1 MTKTLGTLER
11 STVVSERQGE
21 MPGPKRNRR
30 ERTDEWAQIR
40 QWTLWPE
47 QELYE
52 AIRPLV
58 LFHETAGERAKAIDV
73 PRRTL
78 ARKADEF
85 EKLGMQSLFPSGGQ
99 GGARETGKTLPPEIH
114 QLIVDLY
121 MELPSMSWREMAE
134 VCYVR
139 YGRRPHHK
147 HVKRIATSGS
157 PSSLQARRY
166 QPWHL
171 IPDAAERKLAVIRL
185 HAEGWSI
192 TSIAQYMQVTRPMI
206 YATLQR
212 WTEEGVAG
220 LDEKSRA
227 RKGPRKVT
235 LNIANEVRKL
245 QENPLLGK
253 WRMSAALARMGIEV
267 SPTTCGRIME
277 ANRQLYGLE
286 KPQHSPREKLEMP
299 FKAVRRHQYW
309 SADIR
314 YIEEHLLPDP
324 KPVYVIS
331 IFENFSR
338 SVLASAISPTQNGWD
353 FLAVLA
359 EAIRRYGAPE
369 ALVTDGGGQFYS
381 SQALQLYDMLGIR
394 KERIEPGEP
403 WQNYA
408 ETLLYVIWNLENSQI
423 TCIMWTTSAFL
434 LKSFQRMTGVFHI
447 ISIQMRLA
455 DFAFAKARTWPEI
468 QQAHRMWWVNYN
480 TKRHYAHQTRQDGRH
495 SPTEVLRGVL
505 GRTFPEEVLSRALY
519 ATQFTRQID
528 HRGYVRFKHWRL
540 YGERGLAGENVS
552 VWVYEG
558 NLKVEYQA
566 TALSLY
572 ELSIEKKTGE
582 ITEVKNPRRI
592 ETHFR
597 SPQLDLWRLSDT
609 VSTPA

>member
-1 MTKTLGTLER
+1 LRTPEESGTFKR
-11 STVVSERQGE
+11 SIVLSERQGE
-21 MPGPKRNRR
+21 MPPAKRSRR
-30 ERTDEWAQIR
+30 ERTDDWSQIK

-52 AIRPLV
+52 SIRPLV
-58 LFHETAGERAKAIDV
+58 LFHETAGERAKEIDV

-85 EKLGMQSLFPSGGQ
+85 EKHGMQSLFPSEEH
-99 GGARETGKTLPPEIH
+99 GGARETGKKLPEEIR
-114 QLIVDLY
+114 QLVVDLHCE
-121 MELPSMSWREMAE
+121 MPNMGWREIAE
-134 VCYVR
+134 VCYIR
-139 YGRRPHHK
+139 YGRRPDHK
-147 HVKRIATSGS
+147 SVKRIATSG
-157 PSSLQARRY
+157 PRPSLQVRRY
-166 QPWHL
+166 QPWHQ
-171 IPDAAERKLAVIRL
+171 IPDPAERKLAVIRL
-185 HAEGWSI
+185 HFEEGWSI
-192 TSIAQYMQVTRPMI
+192 TSIAEYMQTSRPTI

-212 WTEEGVAG
+212 WAEEGVAG

-235 LNIANEVRKL
+235 LSVANEVRKL

-286 KPQHSPREKLEMP
+286 KPQRQPRAKLEMP

-338 SVLASAISPTQNGWD
+338 AVLASAISPTQNGWD
-353 FLAVLA
+353 FLSVLA
-359 EAIRRYGAPE
+359 EAIRHYGAPE

-381 SQALQLYDMLGIR
+381 AQALQLYDMLRIR

-408 ETLLYVIWNLENSQI
+408 ETL
-423 TCIMWTTSAFL
+423 F
-434 LKSFQRMTGVFHI
+434 
-447 ISIQMRLA
+447 SIQRRLA
-455 DFAFAKARTWPEI
+455 DHAFSNARAWPEI
-468 QQAHRMWWVNYN
+468 QQAHRTWWINYN
-480 TKRHYAHQTRQDGRH
+480 IERHFAHRERQDGRH
-495 SPTEVLRGVL
+495 SPSEVLRGVL
-505 GRTFPEEVLSRALY
+505 GRTFPEEVLSHALY

-528 HRGYVRFKHWRL
+528 RHGFVRFKHWKF
-540 YGERGLAGENVS
+540 YGELGLAGENIS

-566 TALSLY
+566 TTLALY
-572 ELSIEKKTGE
+572 ELGIEKKTGE
-582 ITEVKNPRRI
+582 IAEVKNPRRL

-597 SPQLDLWRLSDT
+597 SPQLDLWQ
-609 VSTPA
+609 VSETEWLLALRRPEPIARKKPGKIVPLAQQLVLPEFGATG